1 MKNKKII
8 NLMMTSGL
16 LLSSVLATTTQAT
29 TVFADTI
36 KQEQVVNNEITAIN
50 VSIKSNLEL
59 SYDFDSDYYL
69 NALNNNFKF
78 TDQDGNDIPLEKLDI
93 TYRFHDIGTHYFDF
107 DEFMRTKANNLTGV
121 GQLESRVGL
130 TATLKE
136 NPEIKG
142 TQAVNGAN
150 GLSIKIVN
158 QSPIINTKVD
168 NLTVYEGTSYQE
180 WENIVFSDLED
191 DRDNLV
197 LQKSVVYPDNFN
209 KDKME
214 MGEYQI
220 KYRVT
225 DSKGATSE
233 TIERLTVA
241 QVFAPDINVN
251 DATLTAEN
259 KDFDPLTDLNV
270 SVTDSLDDNPTLEVI
285 ENNVNLRKEGEYQVK
300 YRATNKYG
308 KVSEKAVIVKVVS
321 ENPVLITEDKTFTSN
336 QNQSDII
343 DILNATATDKVDG
356 DITNNIRVIENDVNW
371 NKNGRYSVILAVT
384 NSNNKST
391 QVAVNVKVDIKYTL
405 TIKYVDENG
414 NKLAVSKVIEANQA
428 TEFNEKALEIDGYT
442 AKKDTISTVL
452 DDNKTIKFIYVKDK
466 EDVNPPVDPTDP
478 TDPVEPTDPT
488 EPTNPVVPEPEQPV
502 EPTEPTTPTDPEKP
516 TDNGDGNGNVVTDT
530 EGTTDTTTTDTNK
543 ETTKEDSKEKETTK
557 EDKKDKLY
565 QTNHSNNNILIAL
578 ATTALASVLALIT
591 FKRFKK

>member
-8 NLMMTSGL
+8 NLMMASGL
-16 LLSSVLATTTQAT
+16 LFSSILTTTQAT

-36 KQEQVVNNEITAIN
+36 KQEQVESNEISAIN

-59 SYDFDSDYYL
+59 SYGFDSDYYL

-78 TDQDGNDIPLEKLDI
+78 TDQNGNDIPLEKLDI

-107 DEFMRTKANNLTGV
+107 DEFMRTKANNLTGL
-121 GQLESRVGL
+121 GNYESRVGL

-142 TQAVNGAN
+142 IQTVNGAN

-158 QSPIINTKVD
+158 QAPIINTKVD
-168 NLTVYEGTSYQE
+168 NPTVLEGTSYQE

-191 DRDNLV
+191 DRDGLI
-197 LQKSVVYPDNFN
+197 LQKSVVYPDGFN

-214 MGEYQI
+214 TGEYQI

-241 QVFAPDINVN
+241 QVFAPEINVN

-270 SVTDSLDDNPTLEVI
+270 SVSDSLDDNPTLEVV

-356 DITNNIRVIENDVNW
+356 NITNNIRVIENTIDW
-371 NKNGRYSVILAVT
+371 NKNGRYTVILAVT
-384 NSNNKST
+384 NSNNKTT
-391 QVAVNVKVDIKYTL
+391 QVSVNVRVDIKYTL
-405 TIKYVDENG
+405 TVDYVDENG
-414 NKLAVSKVIEANQA
+414 NKLAESKVIEANQS
-428 TEFNEKALEIDGYT
+428 TEINEKSLEIDGYT
-442 AKKDTISTVL
+442 VKKATISTVL
-452 DDNKTIKFIYVKDK
+452 DSDKSIKFVYVKDK
-466 EDVNPPVDPTDP
+466 EDVNPPVDP
-478 TDPVEPTDPT
+478 EEPT
-488 EPTNPVVPEPEQPV
+488 EPTEPEVPV
-502 EPTEPTTPTDPEKP
+502 EPTEPTETVEPTEPIKP
-516 TDNGDGNGNVVTDT
+516 TEPSEEVDKVK
-530 EGTTDTTTTDTNK
+530 ETTDTIDTG
-543 ETTKEDSKEKETTK
+543 KEDSKEKETIKETKK

-565 QTNHSNNNILIAL
+565 QTNHTNNNILIAL
-578 ATTALASVLALIT
+578 VTTALASVLAFIT
-591 FKRFKK
+591 FKRLKK

>member
-16 LLSSVLATTTQAT
+16 LLSSVLATTTQVT
-29 TVFADTI
+29 TVFADTE
-36 KQEQVVNNEITAIN
+36 QEQVESNEITAIN

-59 SYDFDSDYYL
+59 SYGFDSDYYL

-78 TDQDGNDIPLEKLDI
+78 TDQNGNEISLEKLDI

-130 TATLKE
+130 TATLKK

-158 QSPIINTKVD
+158 QAPVINTKVD

-180 WENIVFSDLED
+180 WKNIVFSDLED
-191 DRDNLV
+191 DRDGLI
-197 LQKSVVYPDNFN
+197 LQKSVVYPDGFN

-214 MGEYQI
+214 TGEYQI

-241 QVFAPDINVN
+241 QVFAPNIAVN
-251 DATLTAEN
+251 DTTLTAEN
-259 KDFDPLTDLNV
+259 KDFEPLTDLNV
-270 SVTDSLDDNPTLEVI
+270 SVSDSLDDNPTLEIV

-308 KVSEKAVIVKVVS
+308 KVSEKEVIVKVVA
-321 ENPVLITEDKTFTSN
+321 ENPTLITEDKTFTSN
-336 QNQSDII
+336 QSQSDII
-343 DILNATATDKVDG
+343 DILEANATDKVDG
-356 DITNNIRVIENDVNW
+356 DITNNIRVIENNIDW
-371 NKNGRYSVILAVT
+371 NKNGRYTVVLSVT
-384 NSNNKST
+384 NSNNKTTKIS
-391 QVAVNVKVDIKYTL
+391 VNVRVDIKYTL
-405 TIKYVDENG
+405 TIDYVDENG
-414 NKLAVSKVIEANQA
+414 NKLADSKLIVANQA
-428 TEFNEKALEIDGYT
+428 TKFDEKALEIDGYT

-452 DDNKTIKFIYVKDK
+452 DSDKSIKFVYMKDK
-466 EDVNPPVDPTDP
+466 EEDVNPPVDPTDP
-478 TDPVEPTDPT
+478 VDPT
-488 EPTNPVVPEPEQPV
+488 EPTNPV

-516 TDNGDGNGNVVTDT
+516 TDNGDGNGNGNVVTDT
-530 EGTTDTTTTDTNK
+530 EGTTDTTIK
-543 ETTKEDSKEKETTK
+543 ETTKEDSKKISKEKETTK

-565 QTNHSNNNILIAL
+565 QTNYTNNNILIAL
-578 ATTALASVLALIT
+578 ATTAIISLLSFIT

>member
-8 NLMMTSGL
+8 SILMTSGL

-29 TVFADTI
+29 TVFAETN
-36 KQEQVVNNEITAIN
+36 QEQVESNEITAIN

-59 SYDFDSDYYL
+59 SYGFDSDYYL

-78 TDQDGNDIPLEKLDI
+78 TDQNGNEIPLEKLDI

-107 DEFMRTKANNLTGV
+107 DEFMRTKAKNLTGV

-130 TATLKE
+130 TATLIN
-136 NPEIKG
+136 NPEVKG
-142 TQAVNGAN
+142 SQAVNGAN

-158 QSPIINTKVD
+158 QAPSINTKLD
-168 NLTVYEGTSYQE
+168 NPTVLEGTSYQE

-191 DRDNLV
+191 DRDGLI
-197 LQKSVVYPDNFN
+197 LQKSVVYPDGFN
-209 KDKME
+209 KDKMKT
-214 MGEYQI
+214 GEYQI

-233 TIERLTVA
+233 TVERLTVA
-241 QVFAPDINVN
+241 QVFAPEINVN

-270 SVTDSLDDNPTLEVI
+270 SVSDSLDDNPTLEVV

-300 YRATNKYG
+300 YRATNKYD
-308 KVSEKAVIVKVVS
+308 KVSEKEVNVKVVA
-321 ENPVLITEDKTFTSN
+321 ENPTLITEDKTFTIN
-336 QNQSDII
+336 QSQSDII
-343 DILNATATDKVDG
+343 DILNATASDKVDG
-356 DITNNIRVIENDVNW
+356 DITNNIRVIENNINW
-371 NKNGRYSVILAVT
+371 NKNGRYTVMLAVT

-391 QVAVNVKVDIKYTL
+391 QVAVNVRADIKYTL
-405 TIKYVDENG
+405 TIDYVDENG
-414 NKLAVSKVIEANQA
+414 IKLAESKVIEANQS
-428 TEFNEKALEIDGYT
+428 TEINENALEIDGYT

-452 DDNKTIKFIYVKDK
+452 DDDKSIKFVYVKDE
-466 EDVNPPVDPTDP
+466 EDVKPPV
-478 TDPVEPTDPT
+478 DPT

-516 TDNGDGNGNVVTDT
+516 TDNGDGNGNVVT
-530 EGTTDTTTTDTNK
+530 TTDTTTTTDTNK
-543 ETTKEDSKEKETTK
+543 ETTKEDTKK

-578 ATTALASVLALIT
+578 ATTAIISLLSFIT

>member
-8 NLMMTSGL
+8 NLMMASGL
-16 LLSSVLATTTQAT
+16 LFSSILTTTQAT

-36 KQEQVVNNEITAIN
+36 KQEQVESNEITAIN

-59 SYDFDSDYYL
+59 SYGFDSDYYL

-78 TDQDGNDIPLEKLDI
+78 TDQNGNDIPLEKLDI

-107 DEFMRTKANNLTGV
+107 DEFMRTKANNLTGL
-121 GQLESRVGL
+121 GNYESRVGL

-142 TQAVNGAN
+142 IQTVNGAN

-158 QSPIINTKVD
+158 QAPIINTKVD
-168 NLTVYEGTSYQE
+168 NPTVLEGTSYQE

-191 DRDNLV
+191 DRDGLI
-197 LQKSVVYPDNFN
+197 LQKSVVYPDGFN

-214 MGEYQI
+214 TGEYQI

-241 QVFAPDINVN
+241 QVFAPEINVN

-270 SVTDSLDDNPTLEVI
+270 SVSDSLDDNPTLEVV

-356 DITNNIRVIENDVNW
+356 NITNNIRVIENTIDW
-371 NKNGRYSVILAVT
+371 NKNGRYTVILAVT
-384 NSNNKST
+384 NSNNKTT
-391 QVAVNVKVDIKYTL
+391 QVSVNVRVDIKYTL
-405 TIKYVDENG
+405 TVDYVDENG
-414 NKLAVSKVIEANQA
+414 NKLAESKVIEANQS
-428 TEFNEKALEIDGYT
+428 TEINEKSLEIDGYT
-442 AKKDTISTVL
+442 VKKATISTVL
-452 DDNKTIKFIYVKDK
+452 DSDKSIKFVYVKDK
-466 EDVNPPVDPTDP
+466 EDVNPPVDP
-478 TDPVEPTDPT
+478 EEPT
-488 EPTNPVVPEPEQPV
+488 EPTEPEVPV
-502 EPTEPTTPTDPEKP
+502 EPTEPTETVEPTEPIKP
-516 TDNGDGNGNVVTDT
+516 TEPSEEVDKVK
-530 EGTTDTTTTDTNK
+530 ETTDTIDTG
-543 ETTKEDSKEKETTK
+543 KEDSKEKETIKETKK

-565 QTNHSNNNILIAL
+565 QTNHTNNNILIAL
-578 ATTALASVLALIT
+578 VTTALASVLAFIT
-591 FKRFKK
+591 FKRPKK

>member
-8 NLMMTSGL
+8 SILMTSGL

-29 TVFADTI
+29 TAFAETN
-36 KQEQVVNNEITAIN
+36 QEQVESNEITAIN

-59 SYDFDSDYYL
+59 SYGFDSDYYL

-78 TDQDGNDIPLEKLDI
+78 TDQNGNEIPLEKLDI

-107 DEFMRTKANNLTGV
+107 DEFMRTKANNLTGS
-121 GQLESRVGL
+121 GNLESRAGL

-142 TQAVNGAN
+142 IQKVNGAN

-168 NLTVYEGTSYQE
+168 NPTVFEGTSYQE

-191 DRDNLV
+191 DRDDLI
-197 LQKSVVYPDNFN
+197 LQKSVVYPDGFN

-214 MGEYQI
+214 TGEYQI

-233 TIERLTVA
+233 TVERLTVA
-241 QVFAPDINVN
+241 QVFAPNIAVN

-259 KDFDPLTDLNV
+259 KDFDPLKDLKV
-270 SVTDSLDDNPTLEVI
+270 SVTDSLDDSPTLEVI

-300 YRATNKYG
+300 YRATNKYN
-308 KVSEKAVIVKVVS
+308 KVSEKEVTVKVVA
-321 ENPVLITEDKTFTSN
+321 ENSVLIAEDKTFTIN
-336 QNQSDII
+336 QSQSDII
-343 DILNATATDKVDG
+343 DILNATATDKVDV
-356 DITNNIRVIENDVNW
+356 DITNSIRVIENTIDW
-371 NKNGRYSVILAVT
+371 NKNGRYTVILAVT
-384 NSNNKST
+384 NSNNKTT
-391 QVAVNVKVDIKYTL
+391 QVSVNVRVDIKYTL
-405 TIKYVDENG
+405 AVEYVDENG
-414 NKLAVSKVIEANQA
+414 NKLADSKVIVDNQA
-428 TEFNEKALEIDGYT
+428 TEIDEKALEIDGYT

-452 DDNKTIKFIYVKDK
+452 DSDKSIKFVYEKDK
-466 EDVNPPVDPTDP
+466 EDVNPPVDPT
-478 TDPVEPTDPT
+478 EPTDPET
-488 EPTNPVVPEPEQPV
+488 PVD
-502 EPTEPTTPTDPEKP
+502 PTDPEKP
-516 TDNGDGNGNVVTDT
+516 TDNGDANGNGNVVTDN

-565 QTNHSNNNILIAL
+565 QTNHTNNNILIAL
-578 ATTALASVLALIT
+578 ATTAIISLLSFMT

>member
-29 TVFADTI
+29 TAFAETN
-36 KQEQVVNNEITAIN
+36 QEQVESNEISAIN

-59 SYDFDSDYYL
+59 SYGFDSDYYL
-69 NALNNNFKF
+69 NALNNNFRF
-78 TDQDGNDIPLEKLDI
+78 TDQNGNEIPLEKLDI
-93 TYRFHDIGTHYFDF
+93 TYKFHDIGTHYFDF
-107 DEFMRTKANNLTGV
+107 DEFMRTKANNLTDV

-142 TQAVNGAN
+142 IQKVNGAN

-168 NLTVYEGTSYQE
+168 NPTVLEGTSYEE

-321 ENPVLITEDKTFTSN
+321 ENPILITEDKTFTENLS
-336 QNQSDII
+336 QSDII
-343 DILNATATDKVDG
+343 DILGATANDKVDG
-356 DITNNIRVIENDVNW
+356 DITNSIRVAENNVNW
-371 NKNGRYSVILAVT
+371 NKNGRYIVILAVT

-391 QVAVNVKVDIKYTL
+391 QVPVNVKVDIKYTL
-405 TIKYVDENG
+405 TIDYVDENG
-414 NKLAVSKVIEANQA
+414 NKLAESKVIEANQSTA
-428 TEFNEKALEIDGYT
+428 IDEKALEIDGYT
-442 AKKDTISTVL
+442 AKKETISTVL
-452 DDNKTIKFIYVKDK
+452 DDDKSIKFVYVKDK
-466 EDVNPPVDPTDP
+466 EDVNPP
-478 TDPVEPTDPT
+478 TDPT
-488 EPTNPVVPEPEQPV
+488 EPTNPV
-502 EPTEPTTPTDPEKP
+502 EPTDPTTPTDPEKP
-516 TDNGDGNGNVVTDT
+516 TDNGDGNGNGNVVTDT

-557 EDKKDKLY
+557 EDKKDELY
-565 QTNHSNNNILIAL
+565 QTNHTNNNILIAL
-578 ATTALASVLALIT
+578 ATTSIISLLSFMESVKY
-591 FKRFKK
+591 FV

>member
-1 MKNKKII
+1 NKKII
-8 NLMMTSGL
+8 SILMTSGL

-29 TVFADTI
+29 TAFAETN
-36 KQEQVVNNEITAIN
+36 QEQVESNEITAIN

-59 SYDFDSDYYL
+59 SYGFDSDYYL

-78 TDQDGNDIPLEKLDI
+78 TDQNGNEIPLEKLDI

-107 DEFMRTKANNLTGV
+107 DEFMRTKANNLTGS
-121 GQLESRVGL
+121 GNLESRAGL

-142 TQAVNGAN
+142 IQKVNGAN

-168 NLTVYEGTSYQE
+168 NPTVFEGTSYQE

-191 DRDNLV
+191 DRDDLI
-197 LQKSVVYPDNFN
+197 LQKSVVYPDGFN

-214 MGEYQI
+214 TGEYQI

-233 TIERLTVA
+233 TVERLTVA
-241 QVFAPDINVN
+241 QVFAPNIAVN

-259 KDFDPLTDLNV
+259 KDFDPLKDLKV
-270 SVTDSLDDNPTLEVI
+270 SVTDSLDDSPTLEVI

-300 YRATNKYG
+300 YRATNKYN
-308 KVSEKAVIVKVVS
+308 KVSEKEVTVKVVA
-321 ENPVLITEDKTFTSN
+321 ENSVLIAEDKTFTIN
-336 QNQSDII
+336 QSQSDII
-343 DILNATATDKVDG
+343 DILNATATDKVDV
-356 DITNNIRVIENDVNW
+356 DITNSIRVIENTIDW
-371 NKNGRYSVILAVT
+371 NKNGRYTVILAVT
-384 NSNNKST
+384 NSNNKTT
-391 QVAVNVKVDIKYTL
+391 QVSVNVRVDIKYTL
-405 TIKYVDENG
+405 AVEYVDENG
-414 NKLAVSKVIEANQA
+414 NKLADSKVIVDNQA
-428 TEFNEKALEIDGYT
+428 TEIDEKALEIDGYT

-452 DDNKTIKFIYVKDK
+452 DSDKSIKFVYEKDK
-466 EDVNPPVDPTDP
+466 EDVNPPVDPT
-478 TDPVEPTDPT
+478 EPTDPET
-488 EPTNPVVPEPEQPV
+488 PVD
-502 EPTEPTTPTDPEKP
+502 PTDPEKP
-516 TDNGDGNGNVVTDT
+516 TDNGDANGNGNVVTDN

-565 QTNHSNNNILIAL
+565 QTNHTNNNILIAL
-578 ATTALASVLALIT
+578 ATTAIISLLSFMT

>member
-8 NLMMTSGL
+8 SILMTSGL

-29 TVFADTI
+29 TVFAETN
-36 KQEQVVNNEITAIN
+36 QEQVESNEITAIN

-59 SYDFDSDYYL
+59 SYGFDSDYYL

-78 TDQDGNDIPLEKLDI
+78 TDQNGNEIPLEKLDI

-107 DEFMRTKANNLTGV
+107 DEFMRTKAKNLTGV

-130 TATLKE
+130 TATLIN
-136 NPEIKG
+136 NPEVKG
-142 TQAVNGAN
+142 SQAVNGAN

-158 QSPIINTKVD
+158 QAPSINTKLD
-168 NLTVYEGTSYQE
+168 NPTVLEGTSYQE

-191 DRDNLV
+191 DRDGLI
-197 LQKSVVYPDNFN
+197 LQKSVVYPDGFN
-209 KDKME
+209 KDKMKT
-214 MGEYQI
+214 GEYQI

-233 TIERLTVA
+233 TVERLTVA
-241 QVFAPDINVN
+241 QVFAPEINVN

-270 SVTDSLDDNPTLEVI
+270 SVSDSLDDNPTLEVV

-300 YRATNKYG
+300 YRATNKYD
-308 KVSEKAVIVKVVS
+308 KVSEKEVNVKVVA
-321 ENPVLITEDKTFTSN
+321 ENPTLITEDKTFTIN
-336 QNQSDII
+336 QSQSDII
-343 DILNATATDKVDG
+343 DILNATASDKVDG
-356 DITNNIRVIENDVNW
+356 DITNNIRVIENNINW
-371 NKNGRYSVILAVT
+371 NKNGRYTVMLAVT

-391 QVAVNVKVDIKYTL
+391 QVAVNVRVDIKYTL
-405 TIKYVDENG
+405 TIDYVDENG
-414 NKLAVSKVIEANQA
+414 IKLAESKVIEANQS
-428 TEFNEKALEIDGYT
+428 TEINENALEIDGYT

-452 DDNKTIKFIYVKDK
+452 DDDKSIKFVYVKDE
-466 EDVNPPVDPTDP
+466 EDVKPPV
-478 TDPVEPTDPT
+478 DPT

-516 TDNGDGNGNVVTDT
+516 TDNGDGNGNVVT
-530 EGTTDTTTTDTNK
+530 TTDTTTTTDTNK
-543 ETTKEDSKEKETTK
+543 ETTKEDTKK

-578 ATTALASVLALIT
+578 ATTAIISLLSFIT

>member
-8 NLMMTSGL
+8 SILMTSGL

-29 TVFADTI
+29 TVFAETN
-36 KQEQVVNNEITAIN
+36 QEQVESNEITAIN

-59 SYDFDSDYYL
+59 SYGFDSDYYL

-78 TDQDGNDIPLEKLDI
+78 TDQNGNEISLEKLDI

-107 DEFMRTKANNLTGV
+107 DEFMRTKANNITGV

-130 TATLKE
+130 TATLIN
-136 NPEIKG
+136 NPEVKG
-142 TQAVNGAN
+142 SQAVNGAN

-158 QSPIINTKVD
+158 QAPIINTKVD
-168 NLTVYEGTSYQE
+168 NPTVLEGTSYQE

-191 DRDNLV
+191 DRDGLI
-197 LQKSVVYPDNFN
+197 LQKSVVYPENFN

-214 MGEYQI
+214 TGEYQI

-233 TIERLTVA
+233 TVERLTVA

-251 DATLTAEN
+251 DATLIAEN
-259 KDFDPLTDLNV
+259 KDFDPLKDLNV
-270 SVTDSLDDNPTLEVI
+270 SIFDSLDDNPTLEVV
-285 ENNVNLRKEGEYQVK
+285 ENNVNLKKEGEYQVK
-300 YRATNKYG
+300 YRATNKYN
-308 KVSEKAVIVKVVS
+308 KVSEKEVTVKVLS
-321 ENPVLITEDKTFTSN
+321 ESPVLIAEDKTFTIN
-336 QNQSDII
+336 QSQSDII

-356 DITNNIRVIENDVNW
+356 DITNNIRVAENNVNW
-371 NKNGRYSVILAVT
+371 NKNGRYTVLLAVT

-391 QVAVNVKVDIKYTL
+391 QVSVNVRVDIKYTL
-405 TIKYVDENG
+405 TVEYVDENG
-414 NKLAVSKVIEANQA
+414 NKLVDSKIIVANQA
-428 TEFNEKALEIDGYT
+428 TSIDEKALEIDGYT

-452 DDNKTIKFIYVKDK
+452 DSDKSIKFVYVKDK

-478 TDPVEPTDPT
+478 TDPTNPVEPTDPET
-488 EPTNPVVPEPEQPV
+488 PVDPV
-502 EPTEPTTPTDPEKP
+502 DPEKP
-516 TDNGDGNGNVVTDT
+516 TDNGDGNGNGNVVTDT
-530 EGTTDTTTTDTNK
+530 EGTTDTTTDTN
-543 ETTKEDSKEKETTK
+543 KEDSKEDTKK

-565 QTNHSNNNILIAL
+565 QTNHTNNNILIAL
-578 ATTALASVLALIT
+578 ATTAIISLLSFMT

>member
-59 SYDFDSDYYL
+59 SYGFDSDYYL
-69 NALNNNFKF
+69 NALNNNFRF
-78 TDQDGNDIPLEKLDI
+78 TDQNGNEIPLEKLDI

-107 DEFMRTKANNLTGV
+107 DEFMRTKANNLTGS
-121 GQLESRVGL
+121 GNLESRVGL

-142 TQAVNGAN
+142 VQAVNGAN

-158 QSPIINTKVD
+158 QSPVINTKVD

-191 DRDNLV
+191 DRDGLI
-197 LQKSVVYPDNFN
+197 LQKSVVYPDGFN

-214 MGEYQI
+214 TGEYQI

-233 TIERLTVA
+233 TVERLTVA
-241 QVFAPDINVN
+241 QVFAPEINVN

-270 SVTDSLDDNPTLEVI
+270 SVSDSLDDNPTLEVV

-300 YRATNKYG
+300 YRATNKYD
-308 KVSEKAVIVKVVS
+308 KVSEKEVNVKVVA
-321 ENPVLITEDKTFTSN
+321 ENPTLVTEDKTFTIN
-336 QNQSDII
+336 QSQSDII
-343 DILNATATDKVDG
+343 DILNATASDKVDG
-356 DITNNIRVIENDVNW
+356 DITNNIRVIENNINW
-371 NKNGRYSVILAVT
+371 NKNGRYTVILAVT

-391 QVAVNVKVDIKYTL
+391 QVAVNVRVDIKYTL
-405 TIKYVDENG
+405 TIDYVDENG
-414 NKLAVSKVIEANQA
+414 IKLAESKVIEANQS
-428 TEFNEKALEIDGYT
+428 TEINENALEIDGYT

-452 DDNKTIKFIYVKDK
+452 DDDKSIKFVYVKDE
-466 EDVNPPVDPTDP
+466 EDVKPPV
-478 TDPVEPTDPT
+478 DPT

-516 TDNGDGNGNVVTDT
+516 TDNGDGNGNVVT
-530 EGTTDTTTTDTNK
+530 TTDTTTTTDTNK
-543 ETTKEDSKEKETTK
+543 ETTKEDSKEDTKK

-578 ATTALASVLALIT
+578 ATTAIISLLSFIT

>member
-8 NLMMTSGL
+8 SILMTSGL

-29 TVFADTI
+29 TVFAETN
-36 KQEQVVNNEITAIN
+36 QEQVESNEITAIN

-59 SYDFDSDYYL
+59 SYGFDSDYYL

-78 TDQDGNDIPLEKLDI
+78 TDQNGNEISLEKLDI

-107 DEFMRTKANNLTGV
+107 DEFMRTKANNITGV

-130 TATLKE
+130 TATLIN
-136 NPEIKG
+136 NPEVKG
-142 TQAVNGAN
+142 SQAVNGAN

-158 QSPIINTKVD
+158 QAPIINTKVD
-168 NLTVYEGTSYQE
+168 NPTVLEGTSYQE

-191 DRDNLV
+191 DRDGLI
-197 LQKSVVYPDNFN
+197 LQKSVVYPENFN

-214 MGEYQI
+214 TGEYQI

-233 TIERLTVA
+233 TVERLTVA

-251 DATLTAEN
+251 DATLIAEN
-259 KDFDPLTDLNV
+259 KDFDPLKDLNV
-270 SVTDSLDDNPTLEVI
+270 SIFDSLDDNPTLEVV
-285 ENNVNLRKEGEYQVK
+285 ENNVNLKKEGEYQVK
-300 YRATNKYG
+300 YRATNKYN
-308 KVSEKAVIVKVVS
+308 KVSEKEVTVKVLS
-321 ENPVLITEDKTFTSN
+321 ESPVLIAEDKTFTIN
-336 QNQSDII
+336 QSQSDII

-356 DITNNIRVIENDVNW
+356 DITNNIRVAENNVNW
-371 NKNGRYSVILAVT
+371 NKNGRYTVLLAVT

-391 QVAVNVKVDIKYTL
+391 QVSVNVRVDIKYTL
-405 TIKYVDENG
+405 TVEYVDENG
-414 NKLAVSKVIEANQA
+414 NKLVDSKIIVANQA
-428 TEFNEKALEIDGYT
+428 TSIDEKALEIDGYT

-452 DDNKTIKFIYVKDK
+452 DSDKSIKFVYVKDK

-478 TDPVEPTDPT
+478 TDPTNPVEPTDPET
-488 EPTNPVVPEPEQPV
+488 PVDPV
-502 EPTEPTTPTDPEKP
+502 DPEKP
-516 TDNGDGNGNVVTDT
+516 TDNGDGNGNGNVVTDT

-543 ETTKEDSKEKETTK
+543 EDSKEDTKK

-565 QTNHSNNNILIAL
+565 QTNHTNNNILIAL
-578 ATTALASVLALIT
+578 ATTAIISLLSFMT

>member
-29 TVFADTI
+29 AANADTI

-59 SYDFDSDYYL
+59 TYGFDSNYYL

-78 TDQDGNDIPLEKLDI
+78 TDQDGNEIDLEKLDI
-93 TYRFHDIGTHYFDF
+93 TYLFHDIGTHYFDF
-107 DEFMRTKANNLTGV
+107 DEFMRTKVNNLTGV
-121 GQLESRVGL
+121 GNMTSRVGL

-158 QSPIINTKVD
+158 QAPIINTKVD
-168 NLTVYEGTSYQE
+168 NPTVLEGTSYEE

-233 TIERLTVA
+233 TVERLTVA
-241 QVFAPDINVN
+241 QVFAPEINVN

-270 SVTDSLDDNPTLEVI
+270 SVSDSLDDNPTLEVV

-300 YRATNKYG
+300 YRATNKYD
-308 KVSEKAVIVKVVS
+308 KVSEKEVNVKVVA
-321 ENPVLITEDKTFTSN
+321 ENPTLITEDKTFTDN
-336 QNQSDII
+336 QSQSDII
-343 DILNATATDKVDG
+343 DILNATASDKVDG
-356 DITNNIRVIENDVNW
+356 DITNNIRVIENNINW
-371 NKNGRYSVILAVT
+371 NKNGRYTVILAVT
-384 NSNNKST
+384 NSNNKTT
-391 QVAVNVKVDIKYTL
+391 QVAVNVRVDIKYTL
-405 TIKYVDENG
+405 TIDYVDENG
-414 NKLAVSKVIEANQA
+414 NKLADSKLIVANQA
-428 TEFNEKALEIDGYT
+428 TEIDEKALEIDGYT

-452 DDNKTIKFIYVKDK
+452 DSDKSIKFVYVKDK
-466 EDVNPPVDPTDP
+466 EDVNPPVDPI
-478 TDPVEPTDPT
+478 DPVEPT
-488 EPTNPVVPEPEQPV
+488 EPTNPV

-516 TDNGDGNGNVVTDT
+516 TDNGDGNGNVVTDN

-543 ETTKEDSKEKETTK
+543 EDSKEDTKK

-565 QTNHSNNNILIAL
+565 QTNHKNNNILIAL
-578 ATTALASVLALIT
+578 ATTAIISLISFIT

>member
-8 NLMMTSGL
+8 NLMMASGL
-16 LLSSVLATTTQAT
+16 LFSSILTTTQAT

-36 KQEQVVNNEITAIN
+36 KQEQVESNEITAIN

-59 SYDFDSDYYL
+59 SYGFDSDYYL

-78 TDQDGNDIPLEKLDI
+78 TDQNGNDIPLEKLDI

-107 DEFMRTKANNLTGV
+107 DEFMRTKANNLTGL
-121 GQLESRVGL
+121 GNYESRVGL

-142 TQAVNGAN
+142 IQTVNGAN

-158 QSPIINTKVD
+158 QAPIINTKVD
-168 NLTVYEGTSYQE
+168 NPTVLEGTSYQE

-191 DRDNLV
+191 DRDGLI
-197 LQKSVVYPDNFN
+197 LQKSVVYPDGFN

-214 MGEYQI
+214 TGEYQI

-241 QVFAPDINVN
+241 QVFAPEINVN

-270 SVTDSLDDNPTLEVI
+270 SVSDSLDDNPTLEVV

-308 KVSEKAVIVKVVS
+308 KVSEKAVIVKVVA
-321 ENPVLITEDKTFTSN
+321 ENPVLIAEDKTFTIN
-336 QNQSDII
+336 QSQSDII

-356 DITNNIRVIENDVNW
+356 NITNNIRVIENDVNW
-371 NKNGRYSVILAVT
+371 NKNGRYTVILAVT
-384 NSNNKST
+384 NSNNKTT
-391 QVAVNVKVDIKYTL
+391 QVSVNVKVDIKYTL
-405 TIKYVDENG
+405 TIDYVDENG
-414 NKLAVSKVIEANQA
+414 NKLAESKVIEANQS
-428 TEFNEKALEIDGYT
+428 TEINENALEIDGYT

-452 DDNKTIKFIYVKDK
+452 DSDKSIKFVYVKGK

-488 EPTNPVVPEPEQPV
+488 EPTNPVEPT

-516 TDNGDGNGNVVTDT
+516 TDNGDGNGNGNVVTDN
-530 EGTTDTTTTDTNK
+530 EGTTDTTTTTDTN
-543 ETTKEDSKEKETTK
+543 KETTK

-565 QTNHSNNNILIAL
+565 QTNHTNNNILIAL
-578 ATTALASVLALIT
+578 ATTAIISLLSFIT

>member
-29 TVFADTI
+29 TAFAETN
-36 KQEQVVNNEITAIN
+36 QEQVESNEISAIN

-59 SYDFDSDYYL
+59 SYGFDSDYYL
-69 NALNNNFKF
+69 NALNNNFRF
-78 TDQDGNDIPLEKLDI
+78 TDQNGNEIPLEKLDI
-93 TYRFHDIGTHYFDF
+93 TYKFHDIGTHYFDF
-107 DEFMRTKANNLTGV
+107 DEFMRTKANNLTDV

-142 TQAVNGAN
+142 IQKVNGAN

-168 NLTVYEGTSYQE
+168 NPTVLEGTCYEE

-321 ENPVLITEDKTFTSN
+321 ENPILITEDKTFTENLS
-336 QNQSDII
+336 QSDII
-343 DILNATATDKVDG
+343 DILGATANDKVDG
-356 DITNNIRVIENDVNW
+356 DITNSIRVAENNVNW
-371 NKNGRYSVILAVT
+371 NKNGRYIVILAVT

-391 QVAVNVKVDIKYTL
+391 QVPVNVKVDIKYTL
-405 TIKYVDENG
+405 TIDYVDENG
-414 NKLAVSKVIEANQA
+414 NKLAESKVIEANQSTA
-428 TEFNEKALEIDGYT
+428 IDEKALEIDGYT
-442 AKKDTISTVL
+442 AKKETISTVL
-452 DDNKTIKFIYVKDK
+452 DDDKSIKFVYVKDK
-466 EDVNPPVDPTDP
+466 EDVNPP
-478 TDPVEPTDPT
+478 TDPT
-488 EPTNPVVPEPEQPV
+488 EPTNPV
-502 EPTEPTTPTDPEKP
+502 EPTDPTTPTDPEKP
-516 TDNGDGNGNVVTDT
+516 TDNGDGNGNGNVVTDT

-557 EDKKDKLY
+557 EDKKDELY
-565 QTNHSNNNILIAL
+565 QTNHTNNNILIAL
-578 ATTALASVLALIT
+578 ATTAIISLLSFMT

>member
-29 TVFADTI
+29 TVFAETN
-36 KQEQVVNNEITAIN
+36 QEQVESNEITAIN

-59 SYDFDSDYYL
+59 SYGFDSDYYL
-69 NALNNNFKF
+69 SALNNNFRF
-78 TDQDGNDIPLEKLDI
+78 TDQNGNEISIEKLDI

-130 TATLKE
+130 TATLKDS
-136 NPEIKG
+136 PEVKG
-142 TQAVNGAN
+142 TQTVNGAN

-158 QSPIINTKVD
+158 QAPIINTKVD

-180 WENIVFSDLED
+180 WKNIVFSDLED
-191 DRDNLV
+191 DRDGLI
-197 LQKSVVYPDNFN
+197 LQKSVVYPDGFN
-209 KDKME
+209 KDRME
-214 MGEYQI
+214 TGEYQI

-233 TIERLTVA
+233 TVERLTVA
-241 QVFAPDINVN
+241 QVFAPEIDVDDATLIAENKEFDPLAHIDINV
-251 DATLTAEN
+251 
-259 KDFDPLTDLNV
+259 
-270 SVTDSLDDNPTLEVI
+270 SDSLDDNPTLEVV

-300 YRATNKYG
+300 YRATNKYD
-308 KVSEKAVIVKVVS
+308 KVSEKEVNIKVVA
-321 ENPVLITEDKTFTSN
+321 ENPTLITEDKTFTDNHS
-336 QNQSDII
+336 QSDII

-356 DITNNIRVIENDVNW
+356 DITNNIRVIENNIDW
-371 NKNGRYSVILAVT
+371 NKNGRYTVILTVT

-391 QVAVNVKVDIKYTL
+391 QIAVNVRVDIKYTL
-405 TIKYVDENG
+405 TIDYVDENG
-414 NKLAVSKVIEANQA
+414 NKLADSKIIVANQA
-428 TEFNEKALEIDGYT
+428 TAIDEKALEIDGYT

-452 DDNKTIKFIYVKDK
+452 DSDKSIKFVYVKDK
-466 EDVNPPVDPTDP
+466 EDVNPPVDPI
-478 TDPVEPTDPT
+478 DPT
-488 EPTNPVVPEPEQPV
+488 EPTNPV

-516 TDNGDGNGNVVTDT
+516 TDNGDGNGNGNVVTDT

-565 QTNHSNNNILIAL
+565 QTNHTNNNILIAL
-578 ATTALASVLALIT
+578 ATTALASVLAVIS
-591 FKRFKK
+591 FKKFKK

>member
-8 NLMMTSGL
+8 SILMTSGL

-29 TVFADTI
+29 TVFAETN
-36 KQEQVVNNEITAIN
+36 QEQVESNDITAIN

-59 SYDFDSDYYL
+59 SYGFDSDYYL

-78 TDQDGNDIPLEKLDI
+78 TDQNGNEISLEKLDI

-107 DEFMRTKANNLTGV
+107 DEFMRTKANNITGV

-130 TATLKE
+130 TATLIN
-136 NPEIKG
+136 NPEVKG
-142 TQAVNGAN
+142 SQAVNGAN

-158 QSPIINTKVD
+158 QAPIINTKVD
-168 NLTVYEGTSYQE
+168 NPTVLEGTSYQE

-191 DRDNLV
+191 DRDGLI
-197 LQKSVVYPDNFN
+197 LQKSVVYPENFN

-214 MGEYQI
+214 TGEYQI

-233 TIERLTVA
+233 TVERLTVA

-251 DATLTAEN
+251 DATLIAEN
-259 KDFDPLTDLNV
+259 KDFDPLKDLNV
-270 SVTDSLDDNPTLEVI
+270 SIFDSLDDNPTLEVV
-285 ENNVNLRKEGEYQVK
+285 ENNVNLKKEVEYQVK
-300 YRATNKYG
+300 YRATNKYN
-308 KVSEKAVIVKVVS
+308 KVSEKEVTVKVLS
-321 ENPVLITEDKTFTSN
+321 ESPVLIAEDKTFTIN
-336 QNQSDII
+336 QSQSDII

-356 DITNNIRVIENDVNW
+356 DITNNIRVAENNVNW
-371 NKNGRYSVILAVT
+371 NKNGRYTVLLAVT

-391 QVAVNVKVDIKYTL
+391 QVSVNVRVDIKYTL
-405 TIKYVDENG
+405 TVEYVDENG
-414 NKLAVSKVIEANQA
+414 NKLVDSKIIVANQA
-428 TEFNEKALEIDGYT
+428 TSIDEKALEIDGYT

-452 DDNKTIKFIYVKDK
+452 DSDKSIKFVYVKDK

-478 TDPVEPTDPT
+478 TDPTNPVEPTDPET
-488 EPTNPVVPEPEQPV
+488 PVDPV
-502 EPTEPTTPTDPEKP
+502 DPEKP
-516 TDNGDGNGNVVTDT
+516 TDNGDGNGNGNVVTDT

-543 ETTKEDSKEKETTK
+543 EDSKEDTKK

-565 QTNHSNNNILIAL
+565 QTNHTNNNILIAL
-578 ATTALASVLALIT
+578 ATTAIISLLSFMT

>member
-1 MKNKKII
+1 MKNKKIF

-29 TVFADTI
+29 TAFADNL

-59 SYDFDSDYYL
+59 SYGFDENYYL
-69 NALNNNFKF
+69 NALNNNFRF
-78 TDQDGNDIPLEKLDI
+78 TDQDGNEIALEKLDI

-107 DEFMRTKANNLTGV
+107 DEFMRTKANNLTGL
-121 GQLESRVGL
+121 GNYESRAGL

-142 TQAVNGAN
+142 IQTVNGAN

-158 QSPIINTKVD
+158 QAPVINTKVD
-168 NLTVYEGTSYQE
+168 NPTVLEGTSYQE

-191 DRDNLV
+191 DRDGLI
-197 LQKSVVYPDNFN
+197 LQKSVVYPENFN

-214 MGEYQI
+214 TGEYQI
-220 KYRVT
+220 KYRIT

-241 QVFAPDINVN
+241 QVFAPEIIAN
-251 DATLTAEN
+251 DTTLIAEN
-259 KDFDPLTDLNV
+259 KDFNPLTDLNV
-270 SVTDSLDDNPTLEVI
+270 SVTDSLDDNPKLQVV
-285 ENNVNLRKEGEYQVK
+285 ENNINLRKEGEYQVK
-300 YRATNKYG
+300 YRATNKYD
-308 KVSEKAVIVKVVS
+308 KVSEKEVTVKVVS
-321 ENPVLITEDKTFTSN
+321 ENPVLTGEDKTFTIN
-336 QNQSDII
+336 QSQSDII

-356 DITNNIRVIENDVNW
+356 DITNNIRVAENNVNW
-371 NKNGRYSVILAVT
+371 NENGRYTVILAVT
-384 NSNNKST
+384 NSNNKTT
-391 QVAVNVKVDIKYTL
+391 QVAVNVRVDIKYTL
-405 TIKYVDENG
+405 TIDYVDENG
-414 NKLAVSKVIEANQA
+414 NKLADSKLIVANQA
-428 TEFNEKALEIDGYT
+428 TEIDEKALEIDGYT

-478 TDPVEPTDPT
+478 
-488 EPTNPVVPEPEQPV
+488 
-502 EPTEPTTPTDPEKP
+502 EKP
-516 TDNGDGNGNVVTDT
+516 TDNGDGNGNGNVVTDT

-543 ETTKEDSKEKETTK
+543 ETTKEATKK

-565 QTNHSNNNILIAL
+565 QTNHNSDNILIAL
-578 ATTALASVLALIT
+578 ATTALASVLAFIT

>member
-8 NLMMTSGL
+8 NILMTSGL
-16 LLSSVLATTTQAT
+16 LLSSVLATTTQTT

-36 KQEQVVNNEITAIN
+36 KREQVENSEITAIN

-59 SYDFDSDYYL
+59 NYGFDSDYYL

-78 TDQDGNDIPLEKLDI
+78 TDQNGNEIAPEKLDI
-93 TYRFHDIGTHYFDF
+93 TYRFHDISTHYFDF
-107 DEFMRTKANNLTGV
+107 DEFMRTKANNLTGL
-121 GQLESRVGL
+121 GNYESRAGL

-142 TQAVNGAN
+142 IQKVNGAS

-158 QSPIINTKVD
+158 QAPIINTKVD
-168 NLTVYEGTSYQE
+168 NPTVLEGTSYQE

-191 DRDNLV
+191 DRDDLI
-197 LQKSVVYPDNFN
+197 LQKSVVYPDGFN

-214 MGEYQI
+214 IGEYQI

-233 TIERLTVA
+233 TVERLTVA
-241 QVFAPDINVN
+241 QVFAPEIIAN
-251 DATLTAEN
+251 DTTLIAEN
-259 KDFDPLTDLNV
+259 KDFNPLKDLNV
-270 SVTDSLDDNPTLEVI
+270 SVTDSLDDSPILEVV
-285 ENNVNLRKEGEYQVK
+285 ENNVNLKKEGEYQVK

-308 KVSEKAVIVKVVS
+308 KVSEKEVNVKVVA
-321 ENPVLITEDKTFTSN
+321 ENPVLIAEDKTFTSN
-336 QNQSDII
+336 QSQSDII
-343 DILNATATDKVDG
+343 DILEANATDKVDG
-356 DITNNIRVIENDVNW
+356 DITNSIRVVENNTDW
-371 NKNGRYSVILAVT
+371 SKNGRYTVVLAVT

-391 QVAVNVKVDIKYTL
+391 QISVNVKVDIKYTL
-405 TIKYVDENG
+405 TVEYIDENG
-414 NKLAVSKVIEANQA
+414 NKLAESKVIEANQS

-452 DDNKTIKFIYVKDK
+452 DSDKSIKFVYVKK
-466 EDVNPPVDPTDP
+466 DVNPPVDPVDPVDP
-478 TDPVEPTDPT
+478 TD
-488 EPTNPVVPEPEQPV
+488 PTNPVVPEPEQPV
-502 EPTEPTTPTDPEKP
+502 DPTEPTTPTDPEKP
-516 TDNGDGNGNVVTDT
+516 TDTGDGNGNGNVVTDT

-543 ETTKEDSKEKETTK
+543 ETTKESSKVKETTK

-565 QTNHSNNNILIAL
+565 QTNHTNNNILIAL
-578 ATTALASVLALIT
+578 ATTALASVLAFIT
-591 FKRFKK
+591 FKRFKKQG

>member
-8 NLMMTSGL
+8 SILMTSGL

-29 TVFADTI
+29 TAFAETN
-36 KQEQVVNNEITAIN
+36 QEQVESNEITAIN

-59 SYDFDSDYYL
+59 SYGFDSDYYL

-78 TDQDGNDIPLEKLDI
+78 TDQNGNEIPLEKLDI

-107 DEFMRTKANNLTGV
+107 DEFMRTKANNLTGS
-121 GQLESRVGL
+121 GNLESRAGL

-142 TQAVNGAN
+142 IQKVNGAN

-168 NLTVYEGTSYQE
+168 NPTVFEGTSYQE

-191 DRDNLV
+191 DRDDLI
-197 LQKSVVYPDNFN
+197 LQKSVVYPDGFN

-214 MGEYQI
+214 TGEYQI

-233 TIERLTVA
+233 TVERLTVA
-241 QVFAPDINVN
+241 QVFAPNIAVN

-259 KDFDPLTDLNV
+259 KDFDPLKDLKV
-270 SVTDSLDDNPTLEVI
+270 SVTDSLDDSPTLEVI

-300 YRATNKYG
+300 YRATNKYN
-308 KVSEKAVIVKVVS
+308 KVSEKEVTVKVVA
-321 ENPVLITEDKTFTSN
+321 ENSVLIAEDKTFTIN
-336 QNQSDII
+336 QSQSDII
-343 DILNATATDKVDG
+343 DILNATATDKVDV
-356 DITNNIRVIENDVNW
+356 DITNSIRVIENTIDW
-371 NKNGRYSVILAVT
+371 NKNGRYTVILAVT
-384 NSNNKST
+384 NSNNKTT
-391 QVAVNVKVDIKYTL
+391 QVSVNVRVDIKYTL
-405 TIKYVDENG
+405 AVEYVDENG
-414 NKLAVSKVIEANQA
+414 NKLADSKVIVDNQA
-428 TEFNEKALEIDGYT
+428 TEIDEKALEIDGYT
-442 AKKDTISTVL
+442 TKKDTISTVL
-452 DDNKTIKFIYVKDK
+452 DSDKSIKFVYEKDK
-466 EDVNPPVDPTDP
+466 EDVNPPVDPT
-478 TDPVEPTDPT
+478 EPTDPET
-488 EPTNPVVPEPEQPV
+488 PVD
-502 EPTEPTTPTDPEKP
+502 PTDPEKP
-516 TDNGDGNGNVVTDT
+516 TDNGDANGNGNVVTDN

-565 QTNHSNNNILIAL
+565 QTNHTNNNILIAL
-578 ATTALASVLALIT
+578 ATTAIISLLSFMT

>member
-8 NLMMTSGL
+8 NLMMASGL
-16 LLSSVLATTTQAT
+16 LFSSILTTTQAT

-36 KQEQVVNNEITAIN
+36 KQEQVESNEITAIN

-59 SYDFDSDYYL
+59 SYGFDSDYYL

-78 TDQDGNDIPLEKLDI
+78 TDQNGNDIPLEKLDI

-107 DEFMRTKANNLTGV
+107 DEFMRTKANNLTGL
-121 GQLESRVGL
+121 GNYESRVGL

-142 TQAVNGAN
+142 IQTVNGAN

-158 QSPIINTKVD
+158 QAPIINTKVD
-168 NLTVYEGTSYQE
+168 NPTVLEGTSYQE

-191 DRDNLV
+191 DRDGLI
-197 LQKSVVYPDNFN
+197 LQKSVVYPDGFN

-214 MGEYQI
+214 TGEYQI

-241 QVFAPDINVN
+241 QVFAPEINVN

-270 SVTDSLDDNPTLEVI
+270 SVSDSLDDNPTLEVV

-356 DITNNIRVIENDVNW
+356 NITNNIRVIENTIDW
-371 NKNGRYSVILAVT
+371 NKNGRYTVILAVT
-384 NSNNKST
+384 NSNNKTT
-391 QVAVNVKVDIKYTL
+391 QVSVNVRVDIKYTL
-405 TIKYVDENG
+405 TVDYVDENG
-414 NKLAVSKVIEANQA
+414 NKLAESKVIEANQS
-428 TEFNEKALEIDGYT
+428 TEINEKSLEIDGYT
-442 AKKDTISTVL
+442 VKKATISTVL
-452 DDNKTIKFIYVKDK
+452 DSDKSIKFVYVKDK
-466 EDVNPPVDPTDP
+466 EDVNPPVDP
-478 TDPVEPTDPT
+478 EEPT
-488 EPTNPVVPEPEQPV
+488 EPTEPEVPV
-502 EPTEPTTPTDPEKP
+502 EPTEPTETVEPTEPIKP
-516 TDNGDGNGNVVTDT
+516 TEPSEEVDKVK
-530 EGTTDTTTTDTNK
+530 ETTDTIDTG
-543 ETTKEDSKEKETTK
+543 KEDSKEKETIKETKK

-565 QTNHSNNNILIAL
+565 QTNHTNNNILIAL
-578 ATTALASVLALIT
+578 VTTALASVLAFIT
-591 FKRFKK
+591 FKRLKK